1 MLINGKYMSQDS
13 LFAKQYSLDDL
24 TKKVDELK
32 QKIVAADYRYYVLAE
47 PSISDREY
55 DSVFKELQDI
65 EHAYPE
71 LQTQDSPTKR
81 VGGQPL
87 KEFKQF
93 KHIIPMLSLSNTY
106 TNQELLDF
114 DRKVQQGLDSTDYAY
129 ACELKVDGVAI
140 SLHYSQGIL
149 QRAITR
155 GDGEFGDDITENIK
169 TLPMLP
175 LRIYDTS
182 IISEI
187 PEFEVRG
194 EVYMEKQDFL
204 NLNKEREEAGEKLYA
219 NPRNLTAGTLKL
231 LDSSLVAKRPLK
243 IVCYFLE
250 THSPASSVSQSK
262 NVELL
267 KKMGFPISPY
277 NEQVFSIQKV
287 YEYIENWD
295 AKRESLPFFIDGIV
309 IKVDAISQQRILGF
323 VARAPRWAIAYKY
336 EALKA
341 ETKLLDITLQVGR
354 TGAITPVAELQ
365 SVVLAGST
373 ISRATLHNIDYI
385 HSNDIRN
392 KDFVIIE
399 KGGDIIPKVVSSI
412 KEKRSSDSIPFQ
424 FPQLCPCKVQSEI
437 HRPEGEANYYCIHP
451 NCPWQIRRRIEHF
464 ASRDAMDIEG
474 LGEKVVDQFVEL
486 GFLQNVADI
495 YDLSAKRDEMLLLDR
510 WGIKSVDNVL
520 ASIEKSKQKP
530 YHRLLFALGIR
541 YVGEGAAKSLAFH
554 FGSMSALKNADIEEI
569 MSVKDIGKSIAQSL
583 IDFFAD
589 PLESTVI
596 KRLEL
601 AGLTFAI
608 SEEEFSQR
616 TNEFTGFIF
625 VLTGELESMTRKH
638 ASELIEKKG
647 GKVSGSV
654 SKKTNYIVAGTNAG
668 SKLIAAQELAIPMIN
683 EQEFIQLLQISK
695 TDINNEE
702 IL

>member
-13 LFAKQYSLDDL
+13 LFEKQYSLDDL

-175 LRIYDTS
+175 LCIYDTS

-250 THSPASSVSQSK
+250 THSPASSGSQSK
-262 NVELL
+262 NLALL

-287 YEYIENWD
+287 YEY
-295 AKRESLPFFIDGIV
+295 
-309 IKVDAISQQRILGF
+309 
-323 VARAPRWAIAYKY
+323 
-336 EALKA
+336 
-341 ETKLLDITLQVGR
+341 
-354 TGAITPVAELQ
+354 
-365 SVVLAGST
+365 
-373 ISRATLHNIDYI
+373 NIDYI

-589 PLESTVI
+589 PQESTVI

-608 SEEEFSQR
+608 DEEEFSQR